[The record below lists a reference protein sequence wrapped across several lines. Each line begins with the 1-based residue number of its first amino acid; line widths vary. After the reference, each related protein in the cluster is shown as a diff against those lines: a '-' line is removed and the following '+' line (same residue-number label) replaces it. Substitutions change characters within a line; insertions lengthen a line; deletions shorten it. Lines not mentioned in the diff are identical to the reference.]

1 MGLNSKLSQ
10 HPKFPF
16 LTDLALLTASEVDA
30 ALCSLIN
37 NQSEAP
43 SLREAMKY
51 AALNG
56 GKRFRPLLI
65 RASGNLFDIPFQTLL
80 PIAVAAELIHAYSL
94 VHDDL
99 PPMDNADMRRGKA
112 SCWRQFDEATA
123 ILVGDALLTLAFE
136 VLASSFFR
144 PEISLELIAKLAK
157 ASGPKGMVGGQMLD
171 IDQNHKNEL
180 DSIKTLQRLKTGE
193 LIAFCAEAGAIVAEA
208 EKSLKQSLKE
218 AGYKIGLIYQVVDDL
233 LDQEGL
239 AKNLGKPVQQDIN
252 KKTLIDVMG
261 IDQALSM
268 IHLQM
273 REVEVVLSPFGGKA
287 DLFKDLL
294 DWSCE
299 RES

>member
-1 MGLNSKLSQ
+1 
-10 HPKFPF
+10 
-16 LTDLALLTASEVDA
+16 
-30 ALCSLIN
+30 
-37 NQSEAP
+37 
-43 SLREAMKY
+43 MKY

-80 PIAVAAELIHAYSL
+80 PIAVATELIHAYSL

-99 PPMDNADMRRGKA
+99 PPMDNADMRRSKP

-136 VLASSFFR
+136 VLASSSLR
-144 PEISLELIAKLAK
+144 PEISLELVAKLAR
-157 ASGPKGMVGGQMLD
+157 ASGPNGMVGGQMLD
-171 IDQNHKNEL
+171 IDQNHQNEL
-180 DSIKTLQRLKTGE
+180 ESIRNLQRLKTGE
-193 LIAFCAEAGAIVAEA
+193 LIAFCAEAGAIIAEA
-208 EKSLKQSLKE
+208 ENSLKQSLKE
-218 AGYKIGLIYQVVDDL
+218 VGYKIGLIYQMVDDL
-233 LDQEGL
+233 LDQKGSI
-239 AKNLGKPVQQDIN
+239 KNLGKPVQQDIN

-261 IDQALSM
+261 TDQVLSM
-268 IHLQM
+268 IRLQ
-273 REVEVVLSPFGGKA
+273 RKAVDVVLTPFGQKA